1 MNGQN
6 VYLIQC
12 TAENFEEAKCLAQM
26 YCHVV
31 DLDDTSY
38 LIKTTSIDRNTMQR
52 LDDLGVR
59 FWQEP
64 HVAEPKKKKKKKG

>member
-12 TAENFEEAKCLAQM
+12 TAENFEEAKCLARM

-31 DLDDTSY
+31 DLDEAACV
-38 LIKTTSIDRNTMQR
+38 IKTTSIDRNTMQR

-59 FWQEP
+59 FWQAP
-64 HVAEPKKKKKKKG
+64 HVVEPKKRSRKRG